1 MKNTRLRES
10 APFLDGRTEP
20 CGDCRGPY
28 EFWGLAEKYR
38 LFRCI
43 PCQVVR
49 FVSKDAPRA
58 VPGGAALA
66 WGASRYGGNPAPGER
81 PAPEN
86 RPLRIAS

>member
-1 MKNTRLRES
+1 MES
-10 APFLDGRTEP
+10 NRFLDSDGRTEP

-38 LFRCI
+38 LLRCI

-58 VPGGAALA
+58 VPDEAAMA
-66 WGASRYGGNPAPGER
+66 WERPAPGER
-81 PAPEN
+81 PAPEKT
-86 RPLRIAS
+86 PLRIAS